1 MKAAKRSPLT
11 QEEVEKLIDNR
22 VRAAA
27 NQIGQTMGMMVT
39 ALLAIPP
46 KPDGTSADADAT
58 LRALFAA
65 QASVESEVG
74 RECADGFA
82 ISVRFAL
89 GA

>member
-1 MKAAKRSPLT
+1 MRGAKRTLT
-11 QEEVEKLIDNR
+11 QEEIEKLVDTRI
-22 VRAAA
+22 RAAA
-27 NQIGQTMGMMVT
+27 NQIGQTIGMMVT

-65 QASVESEVG
+65 QASLESEVG
-74 RECADGFA
+74 RECADGFTVS
-82 ISVRFAL
+82 IRFAL